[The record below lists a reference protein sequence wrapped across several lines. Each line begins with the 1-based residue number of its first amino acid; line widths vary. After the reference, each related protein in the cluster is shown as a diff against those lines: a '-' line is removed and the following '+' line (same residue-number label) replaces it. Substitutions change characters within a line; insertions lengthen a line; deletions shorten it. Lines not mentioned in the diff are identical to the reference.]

1 MTKQVRILIVDDH
14 TLMRSGIRALL
25 ERADDLRVVG
35 EAGDGHEALRLIQE
49 LDPHVVLM
57 DISIPGLNGLEV
69 AAKVRKEHPG
79 VKIVFLSMHSS
90 EEYIVRALNV
100 GAAGYVLKDAT
111 TNELEL
117 AVRSA
122 TKGETFL
129 SPAVSTKV
137 VGNYVARFLKDNA
150 PASPAGS
157 FHVLTPRQREILQL
171 IAEGNTTKDIAR
183 KLGLS
188 VNTVEVHRAN
198 LMDRLG
204 IHDVAGLV
212 RYAISEGMI
221 QGIP

>member
-35 EAGDGHEALRLIQE
+35 EAGDGHEALKLIRE

-69 AAKVRKEHPG
+69 AAKVRKEHPS

-150 PASPAGS
+150 PSVPAGS

-221 QGIP
+221 QNIP

>member
-1 MTKQVRILIVDDH
+1 MIRILIVDDH

-25 ERADDLRVVG
+25 EKSEDLRVVG
-35 EAGDGHEALRLIQE
+35 EAGDGHEAVRLIRE

-57 DISIPGLNGLEV
+57 DISIPGLNGLDV
-69 AAKVRKEHPG
+69 AAKVRKEHPAIR
-79 VKIVFLSMHSS
+79 IVFLSMHSN
-90 EEYIVRALNV
+90 EEYILKALSV

-111 TNELEL
+111 TSELEL

-137 VGNYVARFLKDNA
+137 VGNYLERFSRDQGD
-150 PASPAGS
+150 SGHDS
-157 FHVLTPRQREILQL
+157 FQLLTPRQREILQL
-171 IAEGNTTKDIAR
+171 IAEGCTTKDIAR

-198 LMDRLG
+198 LMDRLN
-204 IHDVAGLV
+204 IHDIASLV
-212 RYAISEGMI
+212 RYAITA
-221 QGIP
+221 GIV

>member
-35 EAGDGHEALRLIQE
+35 EAGDGHEALRLIRE

-137 VGNYVARFLKDNA
+137 VGNYVARFLKNDA
-150 PASPAGS
+150 PPGLPGS

-171 IAEGNTTKDIAR
+171 IAEGNTTKDIAK

-221 QGIP
+221 QSIP

>member
-1 MTKQVRILIVDDH
+1 MVRILIVDDH

-25 ERADDLRVVG
+25 EKSEDLRVVG
-35 EAGDGHEALRLIQE
+35 EAGDGHEALRLIGE
-49 LDPHVVLM
+49 LTPQVVLM
-57 DISIPGLNGLEV
+57 DISIPGLNGLDV
-69 AAKVRKEHPG
+69 AARVRKDHPA
-79 VKIVFLSMHSS
+79 VRIVFLSMHSS
-90 EEYIVRALNV
+90 EEYILKALSV

-137 VGNYVARFLKDNA
+137 VGNYLERFSRDQA
-150 PASPAGS
+150 ASGHDS
-157 FHVLTPRQREILQL
+157 FQLLTPRQREILQL
-171 IAEGNTTKDIAR
+171 IAEGCTTKDIAK

-198 LMDRLG
+198 LMERLN
-204 IHDVAGLV
+204 IHDIATLV
-212 RYAISEGMI
+212 RYAITA
-221 QGIP
+221 GIVQPGS